1 MRCSY
6 VHHLLCLRIWHMHTL
21 FHHDPHKAKRARGR
35 QNGCGK
41 KGCGGDTFYQ
51 IPGSISARGFRT
63 KIFFSS
69 RFANPQTLRRRGEL
83 AIDIFSVTWFVI
95 SCASWLPIL
104 PIPEIPYVTDRNF
117 WVTSGIWNAVW
128 WGFAHPMINNHR
140 KKLKAQRE
148 QNQIEDAS

>member
-1 MRCSY
+1 MDDI
-6 VHHLLCLRIWHMHTL
+6 L
-21 FHHDPHKAKRARGR
+21 
-35 QNGCGK
+35 
-41 KGCGGDTFYQ
+41 
-51 IPGSISARGFRT
+51 T
-63 KIFFSS
+63 KVID
-69 RFANPQTLRRRGEL
+69 FADRHER
-83 AIDIFSVTWFVI
+83 AIDILSVAWFVI